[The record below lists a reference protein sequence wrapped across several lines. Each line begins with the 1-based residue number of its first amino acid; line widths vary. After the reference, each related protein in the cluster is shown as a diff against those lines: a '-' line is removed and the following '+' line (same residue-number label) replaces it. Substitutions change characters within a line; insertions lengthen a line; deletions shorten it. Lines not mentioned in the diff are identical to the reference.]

1 MQEFKNRVF
10 ERHNKRRRS
19 RTEVWGSWIKKI
31 LLLVLVLTLFK
42 YLGLGKGLRTFF
54 WGESPKTTTEVREP

>member
-10 ERHNKRRRS
+10 ERYNKRLKKRS
-19 RTEVWGSWIKKI
+19 EVWGSWIKKI
-31 LLLVLVLTLFK
+31 LLLILVVALFK

-54 WGESPKTTTEVREP
+54 WGESRQTTTEVREP